1 VPCTVRSVTT
11 TSIVCETASV
21 PALAPYPPP
30 PPSPPPPNASLPA
43 VAAAPVEEPA
53 AVLYA
58 GGRGVRRETW
68 FARYAGGNFDSA
80 IDGYAPNASH
90 TTRLESFHGEPNV
103 AVADRYTARYTGF
116 FTPQTTVGRCRLNQ
130 VDP

>member
-1 VPCTVRSVTT
+1 MPCTVRSVTT

-58 GGRGVRRETW
+58 GGRGVRRETH
-68 FARYAGGNFDSA
+68 FFDWRWPSELQQRSVEEQRA
-80 IDGYAPNASH
+80 AYMEYFE
-90 TTRLESFHGEPNV
+90 RE
-103 AVADRYTARYTGF
+103 
-116 FTPQTTVGRCRLNQ
+116 RC
-130 VDP
+130 